1 VIVEEG
7 EAALSTSWEG
17 RFLDAKSEA
26 AELDELTG
34 LVAFVLAAHDDRE
47 DKAAIASATCVC
59 VCMISCACKYSL
71 S

>member
-1 VIVEEG
+1 MRVEEG

-34 LVAFVLAAHDDRE
+34 LVAFVLAAHDDE
-47 DKAAIASATCVC
+47 V
-59 VCMISCACKYSL
+59 V
-71 S
+71 